1 MSRPKIKIT
10 LIDRKGKHGC
20 HRGHKIGDSFD
31 FDTERGQLCPMAM
44 HVAFP
49 YIDILRYGGH
59 LPGQEDGTAV
69 FCCPDVDTIKALFC
83 AGMYSRTSWRQA
95 VRTRLTSVSC
105 VCWRRMRRS
114 S

>member
-44 HVAFP
+44 HAAP
-49 YIDILRYGGH
+49 MWTRS
-59 LPGQEDGTAV
+59 T
-69 FCCPDVDTIKALFC
+69 
-83 AGMYSRTSWRQA
+83 YS
-95 VRTRLTSVSC
+95 VLKL
-105 VCWRRMRRS
+105 
-114 S
+114 